1 MATNKSVVYKI
12 VEPYA
17 EALLELAVST
27 STLDEVNNDMNIV
40 SQFLSNSSDLEKF
53 LSNPLVSQEA
63 KKKVVNDIPG
73 EQISPSTL
81 KFLMV
86 LVDRGRIAFL
96 DAVAQKYL
104 EMSYKQASIE
114 IATVT
119 SAVQL
124 SSQQQ
129 KDLVKKLKKV
139 TGAEQVKLQLKV
151 NPELIGGFIVEVGSK
166 LIDTSIAGQLK
177 TINSLLSSAVI

>member
-1 MATNKSVVYKI
+1 MAADKSVVSKI

-17 EALLELAVST
+17 EALLELAVS
-27 STLDEVNNDMNIV
+27 SKTLDEVNNDMNIV
-40 SQFLSNSSDLEKF
+40 SQFLLNSGDLQKF
-53 LSNPLVSQEA
+53 LANPLVTQEA
-63 KKKVVNDIPG
+63 KKKVVNDILE

-81 KFLMV
+81 RFLMV
-86 LVDRGRIAFL
+86 LVDRNRIAFL
-96 DAVAQKYL
+96 DSVAQRYL
-104 EMSYKQASIE
+104 ELSYKQAAIE

-129 KDLVKKLKKV
+129 KNLVAKLKKM

-151 NPELIGGFIVEVGSK
+151 NPELIGGFIVEVGSQ
-166 LIDTSIAGQLK
+166 LIDTSLSGQLK
-177 TINSLLSSAVI
+177 RINSLLNSSAI